1 MSGRRYPIP
10 GDTSSRMR
18 IIFQRAVWTSI
29 DIGKIIRDE
38 IDNEIIENLRSLQE
52 ADKNAEND
60 E

>member
-18 IIFQRAVWTSI
+18 IIFQRAVWNSI
-29 DIGKIIRDE
+29 DIGEIIRDE
-38 IDNEIIENLRSLQE
+38 IDNEILDNLRKLVE
-52 ADKNAEND
+52 ADKMAEND